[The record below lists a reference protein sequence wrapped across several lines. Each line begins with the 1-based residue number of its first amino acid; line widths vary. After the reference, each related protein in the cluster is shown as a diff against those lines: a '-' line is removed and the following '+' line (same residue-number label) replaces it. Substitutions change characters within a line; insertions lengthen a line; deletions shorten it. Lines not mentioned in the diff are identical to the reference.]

1 MRLVVRESTYKHDPL
16 LINSLAAFNFRP
28 PISARVSWGTT
39 RAHPALL
46 AMNVTTIVLINGL
59 WMTALSWEH
68 WARHYGEKGYSVI
81 AANWPGMEGDIEQ
94 LRRDPSSFATLGLSD
109 VVDHYE
115 QIIRELESPPLI
127 IGYGFGGLV
136 TQILLD
142 RGWGAAGV
150 AIASAP
156 VKGIA
161 RLPLSVL
168 KLAFSVLGKS
178 HSNKTAS
185 LTAEQ
190 FHRAFANSLTET
202 ESLDAFKRYVV
213 PAPNR
218 VLVQTAFANFT
229 SHTAA
234 TVNVRNDT
242 RAPLL
247 LVAGGKDRVVPNS
260 LVKANFD
267 LYRESK
273 SETDYKEY
281 PEQTHFTILQE
292 TKVADYVLGWALC
305 RANGSKLTAFP
316 NQTDAWSVKLSA

>member
-1 MRLVVRESTYKHDPL
+1 
-16 LINSLAAFNFRP
+16 
-28 PISARVSWGTT
+28 
-39 RAHPALL
+39 
-46 AMNVTTIVLINGL
+46 MNVTTIVLIPGL
-59 WMTALSWEH
+59 WMTALTWEC
-68 WARHYGEKGYSVI
+68 WVKHYSDEGYCVI
-81 AANWPGMEGDIEQ
+81 AANWPGMEGDIEH
-94 LRRDPSSFATLGLSD
+94 LRRDPSSFPNLGVTE

-115 QIIRELESPPLI
+115 QIIGKLETPSVI

-142 RGWGAAGV
+142 HGWGAAGV
-150 AIASAP
+150 AIASPP
-156 VKGIA
+156 VKGMA

-168 KLAFSVLGKS
+168 KLAFSVIGKS

-190 FHRAFANSLTET
+190 FHRAFTNSLTET

-213 PAPNR
+213 PASYR
-218 VLVQTAFANFT
+218 VLLQTAFADFT
-229 SHTAA
+229 RHSAI
-234 TVNVRNDT
+234 TVNFRNDT

-247 LVAGGKDRVVPNS
+247 LVAGGKDRVVPS
-260 LVKANFD
+260 SIVKANFE

-273 SETDYKEY
+273 ADTDYKEF
-281 PEQTHFTILQE
+281 PDQTHFSLLQE

-316 NQTDAWSVKLSA
+316 KQTDAWSVQLSA

>member
-1 MRLVVRESTYKHDPL
+1 
-16 LINSLAAFNFRP
+16 
-28 PISARVSWGTT
+28 
-39 RAHPALL
+39 
-46 AMNVTTIVLINGL
+46 MNVTTIVLIPGL
-59 WMTALSWEH
+59 WMTALCWEH
-68 WARHYGEKGYSVI
+68 WVKHYSDKGYCIVARS
-81 AANWPGMEGDIEQ
+81 WPRIEGRIEQ
-94 LRRDPSSFATLGLSD
+94 LRRDPSSFASLGLKD

-115 QIIRELESPPLI
+115 QIIRELETPPII

-142 RGWGAAGV
+142 RGWGAAGA

-161 RLPLSVL
+161 RLPLSML
-168 KLAFSVLGKS
+168 KLAFSVLGNS
-178 HSNKTAS
+178 FNSRETIS
-185 LTAEQ
+185 LTPKQ
-190 FHRAFANSLTET
+190 FHRAFTNSLTET
-202 ESLDAFKRYVV
+202 ESFDAFKRYVV
-213 PAPNR
+213 PAPYR

-247 LVAGGKDRVVPNS
+247 LIAGGKDRVAPSS

-273 SETDYKEY
+273 AETDYKEFSD
-281 PEQTHFTILQE
+281 QAHFTLLQE
-292 TKVADYVLGWALC
+292 TKVADYVLGWALY
-305 RANGSKLTAFP
+305 RSNGSKLTAVP
-316 NQTDAWSVKLSA
+316 NQADSWSVQLST

>member
-1 MRLVVRESTYKHDPL
+1 
-16 LINSLAAFNFRP
+16 
-28 PISARVSWGTT
+28 
-39 RAHPALL
+39 
-46 AMNVTTIVLINGL
+46 MNVTTIVLIPGL
-59 WMTALSWEH
+59 WMTALCWEH
-68 WARHYGEKGYSVI
+68 WVKHYSDKGYCIVARS
-81 AANWPGMEGDIEQ
+81 WPGMEGGIEQ

-115 QIIRELESPPLI
+115 QIIGELETPPII

-156 VKGIA
+156 VGGIA
-161 RLPLSVL
+161 RLPLSIL
-168 KLAFSVLGKS
+168 KLAFSVLGNS
-178 HSNKTAS
+178 FRNKTAS

-202 ESLDAFKRYVV
+202 ESLDAFKRYIV

-218 VLVQTAFANFT
+218 VLLQTVFANF
-229 SHTAA
+229 SPHSAI
-234 TVNVRNDT
+234 TVNFRNDT

-247 LVAGGKDRVVPNS
+247 LVGGGQDRVAPS
-260 LVKANFD
+260 SMVKANFD

-273 SETDYKEY
+273 AETDYKEF
-281 PEQTHFTILQE
+281 PDQTHFSLLRE
-292 TKVADYVLGWALC
+292 TKIADYVLGWALC
-305 RANGSKLTAFP
+305 RSNGSKLTAFP
-316 NQTDAWSVKLSA
+316 NQIDGWSVQLSA

>member
-1 MRLVVRESTYKHDPL
+1 
-16 LINSLAAFNFRP
+16 
-28 PISARVSWGTT
+28 
-39 RAHPALL
+39 
-46 AMNVTTIVLINGL
+46 MNITTIVLIPGL
-59 WMTALSWEH
+59 WTTALSWEH
-68 WARHYGEKGYSVI
+68 WVKHYADKGYCVI
-81 AANWPGMEGDIEQ
+81 APNWPGMDGDIQQ
-94 LRRDPSSFATLGLSD
+94 LRRDPSSFANLGLPE

-115 QIIRELESPPLI
+115 QIIGELETPPII

-161 RLPLSVL
+161 RLLLSVL
-168 KLAFSVLGKS
+168 KLAFSVLDNS
-178 HSNKTAS
+178 FRTKTAS

-190 FHRAFANSLTET
+190 FHRALANSLTET
-202 ESLDAFKRYVV
+202 ESLEAFKRYIV

-218 VLVQTAFANFT
+218 VLLQTAFANFSPRSAT
-229 SHTAA
+229 
-234 TVNVRNDT
+234 TVNFRNDT

-247 LVAGGKDRVVPNS
+247 LVAGGRDRVVPRS
-260 LVKANFD
+260 LVKANFE

-273 SETDYKEY
+273 AETDYKEY
-281 PEQTHFTILQE
+281 PEQTHFTLLQE

-305 RANGSKLTAFP
+305 RSNGSKLTAVP
-316 NQTDAWSVKLSA
+316 SQTDTWSVKLSA

>member
-1 MRLVVRESTYKHDPL
+1 
-16 LINSLAAFNFRP
+16 
-28 PISARVSWGTT
+28 
-39 RAHPALL
+39 
-46 AMNVTTIVLINGL
+46 
-59 WMTALSWEH
+59 MTALSWEN
-68 WARHYGEKGYSVI
+68 WVKHYADKGYSVI
-81 AANWPGMEGDIEQ
+81 AANWPGMDGDIEQ
-94 LRRDPSSFATLGLSD
+94 LRRDPTASLSLGLKD

-115 QIIRELESPPLI
+115 QIIRELETPPII

-168 KLAFSVLGKS
+168 KLAFSVIGKS

-185 LTAEQ
+185 LTADQ

-213 PAPNR
+213 PAPYR
-218 VLVQTAFANFT
+218 VLLQTAFANFI
-229 SHTAA
+229 SDSAA
-234 TVNVRNDT
+234 AVNFRNDT

-247 LVAGGKDRVVPNS
+247 LVAGGRDRVMPSS
-260 LVKANFD
+260 LSKTNFD
-267 LYRESK
+267 LYRKSK
-273 SETDYKEY
+273 ADTDYKEF
-281 PEQTHFTILQE
+281 PDQTHFSLLRGN
-292 TKVADYVLGWALC
+292 KGRGLRARLG
-305 RANGSKLTAFP
+305 P
-316 NQTDAWSVKLSA
+316 LSR

>member
-1 MRLVVRESTYKHDPL
+1 
-16 LINSLAAFNFRP
+16 
-28 PISARVSWGTT
+28 
-39 RAHPALL
+39 
-46 AMNVTTIVLINGL
+46 MNVTTIVLVNGL
-59 WMTALSWEH
+59 WMTALSWEN
-68 WARHYGEKGYSVI
+68 WVRHYSDKGYWVI
-81 AANWPGMEGDIEQ
+81 AANWPGMDGDIEQ
-94 LRRDPSSFATLGLSD
+94 LRRDPSSFANLGLTE

-115 QIIRELESPPLI
+115 QIIRELETPPII

-136 TQILLD
+136 TQILVD

-150 AIASAP
+150 AVGSAP

-168 KLAFSVLGKS
+168 KLAFSVLGTS

-185 LTAEQ
+185 LTADQ

-202 ESLDAFKRYVV
+202 ESLDAFTRYVV

-218 VLVQTAFANFT
+218 VLLQTAFANFISQT
-229 SHTAA
+229 PA
-234 TVNVRNDT
+234 TVNFRNET

-247 LVAGGKDRVVPNS
+247 LVAGGNDRVVPSS

-267 LYRESK
+267 LYRKSK
-273 SETDYKEY
+273 AETDYKEY
-281 PEQTHFTILQE
+281 PEQTHLGLLQE
-292 TKVADYVLGWALC
+292 TTIADYVLGWALC

-316 NQTDAWSVKLSA
+316 NQTDTWSVKLSA

>member
-1 MRLVVRESTYKHDPL
+1 
-16 LINSLAAFNFRP
+16 
-28 PISARVSWGTT
+28 
-39 RAHPALL
+39 
-46 AMNVTTIVLINGL
+46 MNVTTIVLINGL
-59 WMTALSWEH
+59 WMNALSWEN
-68 WARHYGEKGYSVI
+68 WVKHYSDKGYWVI
-81 AANWPGMEGDIEQ
+81 APNWPGMDGDIQQ
-94 LRRDPSSFATLGLSD
+94 LRRDPSSFATLGVTD

-115 QIIRELESPPLI
+115 QIIRELETPPII

-142 RGWGAAGV
+142 RGWGATGV
-150 AIASAP
+150 AMASAP

-202 ESLDAFKRYVV
+202 ESLDAFKRYIV

-218 VLVQTAFANFT
+218 VLLQTAFANFI

-234 TVNVRNDT
+234 TVNFRNDT

-247 LVAGGKDRVVPNS
+247 LVAGGRDRIVPRS
-260 LVKANFD
+260 LVKANFE

-273 SETDYKEY
+273 AETDYKEY
-281 PEQTHFTILQE
+281 SEQTHFTLLQE

-305 RANGSKLTAFP
+305 RANGSKLTAIP
-316 NQTDAWSVKLSA
+316 NQTDTWSVQLST

>member
-1 MRLVVRESTYKHDPL
+1 
-16 LINSLAAFNFRP
+16 
-28 PISARVSWGTT
+28 
-39 RAHPALL
+39 
-46 AMNVTTIVLINGL
+46 MNITTIVLIPGL
-59 WMTALSWEH
+59 WTTALCWEH
-68 WARHYGEKGYSVI
+68 WVKHYSEKGYWVVAKS
-81 AANWPGMEGDIEQ
+81 WPGMEGNIEQ
-94 LRRDPSSFATLGLSD
+94 LRRDPGSFASLGLKD
-109 VVDHYE
+109 VVDQYE
-115 QIIRELESPPLI
+115 QIIRGLETPPII

-142 RGWGAAGV
+142 RGWGAAGA

-168 KLAFSVLGKS
+168 KLAFSVIGKS

-190 FHRAFANSLTET
+190 FHRAFTNSLTEA

-213 PAPNR
+213 PAPYR
-218 VLVQTAFANFT
+218 VLLQTAFA
-229 SHTAA
+229 SVISDSAA
-234 TVNVRNDT
+234 TVNFRNDT

-247 LVAGGKDRVVPNS
+247 LLACGKDRVTPSS
-260 LVKANFD
+260 LIKANFD

-273 SETDYKEY
+273 ADTDYKEFSN
-281 PEQTHFTILQE
+281 EAHFTLLREI
-292 TKVADYVLGWALC
+292 KIADYVLGWALC
-305 RANGSKLTAFP
+305 HANGSELTALP

>member
-1 MRLVVRESTYKHDPL
+1 
-16 LINSLAAFNFRP
+16 
-28 PISARVSWGTT
+28 
-39 RAHPALL
+39 
-46 AMNVTTIVLINGL
+46 MNVTTIVLINGL

-68 WARHYGEKGYSVI
+68 WIKHYSDKGYCVI

-115 QIIRELESPPLI
+115 QIIRELESPPII
-127 IGYGFGGLV
+127 IGYGLGGLV

-156 VKGIA
+156 IKGIA

-168 KLAFSVLGKS
+168 KLAFSVLSKS
-178 HSNKTAS
+178 HGKKTAS

-190 FHRAFANSLTET
+190 FHRAFANSFTET

-213 PAPNR
+213 PAPPR
-218 VLVQTAFANFT
+218 ALLQTAVANFT
-229 SHTAA
+229 SQSAA
-234 TVNVRNDT
+234 TVNFRNDT

-247 LVAGGKDRVVPNS
+247 MIAGGKDRVTPSS

-267 LYRESK
+267 LYRGSK
-273 SETDYKEY
+273 AETDYKEY
-281 PEQTHFTILQE
+281 PGQTHFTLLQE
-292 TKVADYVLGWALC
+292 TKIADYALGWALY
-305 RANGSKLTAFP
+305 RLNGSKLIAIP
-316 NQTDAWSVKLSA
+316 NQTDSWSVQLST

>member
-1 MRLVVRESTYKHDPL
+1 
-16 LINSLAAFNFRP
+16 
-28 PISARVSWGTT
+28 
-39 RAHPALL
+39 
-46 AMNVTTIVLINGL
+46 MNVTTIVLINGL
-59 WMTALSWEH
+59 WMTALSWER
-68 WARHYGEKGYSVI
+68 WARHYTDKGYCVI

-94 LRRDPSSFATLGLSD
+94 LRRDPSTFTSLGLPE

-115 QIIRELESPPLI
+115 QIIRELETPPII

-150 AIASAP
+150 AMASAP
-156 VKGIA
+156 LKGIA

-178 HSNKTAS
+178 HSNKAAS

-213 PAPNR
+213 PAPYR
-218 VLVQTAFANFT
+218 VLVQTAFANFI
-229 SHTAA
+229 SHTPA
-234 TVNVRNDT
+234 TVNFRNDT

-247 LVAGGKDRVVPNS
+247 LVAGGKDRVVPSS
-260 LVKANFD
+260 LVKANFE

-273 SETDYKEY
+273 ADTDYKEFADKA
-281 PEQTHFTILQE
+281 HFTLLQE

-305 RANGSKLTAFP
+305 RANGSKLTAVP